1 MAAPQG
7 RHNPPNTEEVS
18 GLSVSAAA
26 SSTLSQF
33 SPEVDEHFYR
43 DLVVSMRN
51 GVLAI
56 DRNGTL
62 VVVNDVACRIL
73 GLASDDQHLG
83 RHYTD
88 VLGPRHEFAQV
99 LSSAFALSHLP
110 NRSEL
115 RLRHSGKVIG
125 FTLSRVMNQFDAP
138 TGAVL
143 FFKDLTRVEQLE
155 ERERLRDRL
164 AAIGEMAA
172 AIAHEV
178 KNPLAGIQVMAGL
191 LKRRLPETDDDQSV
205 LNDIISE
212 ARVAN
217 KIVVDLLEFVRPI
230 NLQIERVSVPDVLRD
245 AVDKYEGQTSS
256 GDVIVKTAV
265 PEDLPSV
272 PGDHTQLR
280 QIFTNLLI
288 NASEALDGPGRVTIA
303 ARHMTSDDD
312 LAAAGDAQETCG
324 WVVIDVEDDGPGMP
338 LDVREKIFSPFFTT
352 KPRGSGLGLA
362 IVRKIVDAHDAR
374 IDVRT
379 RHEGGTHF
387 QVTLRVTPELD
398 ATSASTSMQETL
410 DAVGRG
416 VG

>member
-1 MAAPQG
+1 
-7 RHNPPNTEEVS
+7 V
-18 GLSVSAAA
+18 
-26 SSTLSQF
+26 SQF

-73 GLASDDQHLG
+73 GLPSEDQYLG

-115 RLRHSGKVIG
+115 RLRHSGKIIG

-191 LKRRLPETDDDQSV
+191 LKRRLPETDDDQSA

-212 ARVAN
+212 AQVAN

-230 NLQIERVSVPDVLRD
+230 NLQIERVSVQDVLRD

-256 GDVIVKTAV
+256 GDVVVETAV
-265 PEDLPSV
+265 PKDLPSV

-288 NASEALDGPGRVTIA
+288 NASEALNGPGRVTIG
-303 ARHMTSDDD
+303 ARYIASDDD
-312 LAAAGDAQETCG
+312 LAAAGDPPETCG

-338 LDVREKIFSPFFTT
+338 LDIREKIFSPFFTT

-398 ATSASTSMQETL
+398 ATSASTSMHETL
-410 DAVGRG
+410 GADRRG
-416 VG
+416 IE